1 MRIVVR
7 RRYAVL
13 GLLALASVLYWL
25 GTWAW
30 IRSSTGALEA
40 GGTHPVALAMHEAGL
55 VFEATWTYVVG
66 LAVLHGLVAAVT
78 AWRRDHEAL
87 VGVGWSALFHLAFLV
102 GQGILAPPS
111 A

>member
-1 MRIVVR
+1 MRIHVR

-13 GLLALASVLYWL
+13 GLLALASGLYWL
-25 GTWAW
+25 AAWTW
-30 IRSSTGALEA
+30 IRSSTAALDT

-55 VFEATWTYVVG
+55 VFEATWAYVTG
-66 LAVLHGLVAAVT
+66 VLVVHGAAAGFT
-78 AWRRDHEAL
+78 AWRRDREAL

-111 A
+111 G